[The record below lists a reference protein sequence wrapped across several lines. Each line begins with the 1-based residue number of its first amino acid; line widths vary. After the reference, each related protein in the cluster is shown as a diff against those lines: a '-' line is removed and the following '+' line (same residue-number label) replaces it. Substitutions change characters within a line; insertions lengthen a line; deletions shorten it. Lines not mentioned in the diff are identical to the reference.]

1 MRPSPD
7 KARQATQA
15 RMDQAMDEYL
25 EKGGEITSY
34 GPDVYKREGYK
45 LSKKELAAAFANQRA
60 IQRNIRREN
69 DGNKNKIY

>member
-7 KARQATQA
+7 RARQATQD

-25 EKGGEITSY
+25 KKGGEITIY

-45 LSKKELAAAFANQRA
+45 LSKKEMAAAFANQRA
-60 IQRNIRREN
+60 IQRNIRREK
-69 DGNKNKIY
+69 DENKNKV